1 MITEMATQGMRH
13 ADVVNR
19 HIPANGSRL
28 LEFQT
33 ACTSGILGIAG
44 PGPSGWKQLMSGAQG
59 NRCFTVFFVHGNTPL
74 PMVTTGIPVAYSG
87 HIFVDK
93 PRYKLLPG
101 PELNQPFVY
110 AYFDC
115 TEKFRDMLQKHYGI
129 DPQAPQQGTGF
140 SSVQLTGTPELEYV
154 YYYLGRLQALQA
166 SEKHIELLVGDLVR
180 ILIEALE
187 GNISSKP
194 LDSRMIRNHS
204 GTIDRAKEY
213 IFEHFMEDISL
224 ATLARHCYASPFHFS
239 RIFKQFSACAPH
251 QYIQALRLKHAEI
264 LLRTTDMP
272 IADISAQSGFRRTD
286 YFSAAFKKRYKI
298 APSGYKR
305 LPSE

>member
-1 MITEMATQGMRH
+1 
-13 ADVVNR
+13 
-19 HIPANGSRL
+19 
-28 LEFQT
+28 
-33 ACTSGILGIAG
+33 
-44 PGPSGWKQLMSGAQG
+44 MSGAQG

-74 PMVTTGIPVAYSG
+74 PLTTAGIPAAYSG

-129 DPQAPQQGTGF
+129 DPQALQQGNGF

-154 YYYLGRLQALQA
+154 YYYLGRLQALRDN
-166 SEKHIELLVGDLVR
+166 EKHIELLVGDLVR

-213 IFEHFMEDISL
+213 IFEHFKEDISL
-224 ATLARHCYASPFHFS
+224 AALARHCYASPFHFS

-251 QYIQALRLKHAEI
+251 QYIQKLRLKHAEI

-272 IADISAQSGFRRTD
+272 IAEISTQSGFRRTD